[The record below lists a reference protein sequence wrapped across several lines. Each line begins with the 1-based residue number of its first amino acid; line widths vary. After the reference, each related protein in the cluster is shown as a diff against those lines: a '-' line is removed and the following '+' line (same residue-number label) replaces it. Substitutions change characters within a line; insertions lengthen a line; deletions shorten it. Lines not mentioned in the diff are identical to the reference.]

1 MVLNG
6 VAPIVKLRQYE
17 CVVARLLRKL
27 RIVDERDHPILSS
40 FSNAADVVDPVVFRY
55 IVLPSIPRHS
65 SWQHDAQSLLNGPDC
80 YCVHG
85 AQPGQIANFDRARR
99 KAEQIHSIFRCIHA
113 LLPPHLVC
121 EEPCGSDD
129 DTSTEVYTICDLG
142 GGSGH
147 LALPLALHLR
157 SVRVIVVELSQE
169 SLRLL
174 HNKAKQCS
182 QTPDSICTILPR
194 RLQKTAVPNL
204 FTYCGAIE
212 SLIKGTLPYA
222 VDMVVGLHLCGQ
234 VTDVALQWAAKSQV
248 SRIILA
254 PCCVG
259 KLQSLTSPFLPESA
273 ASSQRA
279 KYRNPYIYQATGQN
293 EATVQYPQSAR
304 FRRIFHESTTMG
316 DADRDWNSLAKAA
329 DYNSTPDD
337 CFLGRHA
344 CRRVAKVLLEY
355 DRCLLLQEHGYDTT
369 LTRMQPVTASPKN
382 DIILAWK
389 RPVPPWNSMRT
400 NDSELFPMEPDR
412 AIVDDLAAAVEYIEK
427 CLGDESPLT
436 TKQDRPGAVPAPRR
450 DSLQVEW
457 SGDEIKSVEK
467 QLVQWME
474 AYRAS
479 QESGGSHAGQNDGID
494 ALSPLQQSTVDN
506 VLVFPT
512 RLGRRKRKL
521 LHYVAERMGLAHWSV
536 GSKHAEKTV
545 AVRIPPGPSA
555 AATDD

>member
-6 VAPIVKLRQYE
+6 VALVKLRQYE

-40 FSNAADVVDPVVFRY
+40 FSNAADVDDPVVFRY

-65 SWQHDAQSLLNGPDC
+65 SWQHDAQSLLNGSDC

-85 AQPGQIANFDRARR
+85 VRPGQIANFDRARR
-99 KAEQIHSIFRCIHA
+99 KAEQIHSIFRCIQA

-121 EEPCGSDD
+121 EDTRDSDD
-129 DTSTEVYTICDLG
+129 DTSTDVYTICDLG

-174 HNKAKQCS
+174 HTKAKQCS
-182 QTPDSICTILPR
+182 QTSDSTCTILPHQ
-194 RLQKTAVPNL
+194 LQATAVPNL

-212 SLIKGTLPYA
+212 SLNKTTLPLA
-222 VDMVVGLHLCGQ
+222 VNMVVGLHLCGQ

-259 KLQSLTSPFLPESA
+259 KLQSLTSPFMPESTS
-273 ASSQRA
+273 SSQRA

-293 EATVQYPQSAR
+293 EATVQYPQSVR
-304 FRRIFHESTTMG
+304 FRRIFHESTTTG

-329 DYNSTPDD
+329 DYNSTPDERSS
-337 CFLGRHA
+337 GRHA

-369 LTRMQPVTASPKN
+369 LTRMQPGTASPKN

-389 RPVPPWNSMRT
+389 HRVPPW
-400 NDSELFPMEPDR
+400 DSRQTDMSEPLPMEPDR
-412 AIVDDLAAAVEYIEK
+412 AIGDDLAAAVDYIEK
-427 CLGDESPLT
+427 CLGDESHLT
-436 TKQDRPGAVPAPRR
+436 TKQDRPGAVSDPGR

-457 SGDEIKSVEK
+457 SDDEIKSVEK

-479 QESGGSHAGQNDGID
+479 QENGDSHAGPDDGIG
-494 ALSPLQQSTVDN
+494 ALSPLQQSTD

-521 LHYVAERMGLAHWSV
+521 IHYVAERMGLAHWSL

-545 AVRIPPGPSA
+545 AVRIPPGASA
-555 AATDD
+555 PATDN